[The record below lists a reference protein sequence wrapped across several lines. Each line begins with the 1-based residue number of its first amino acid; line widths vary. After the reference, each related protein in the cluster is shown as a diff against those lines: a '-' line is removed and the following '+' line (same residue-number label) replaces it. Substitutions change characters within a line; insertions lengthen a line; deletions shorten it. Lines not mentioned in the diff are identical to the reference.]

1 MKKLLIVV
9 LAALILGATLAPLQ
23 AQEASAAKFR
33 TEMVRLKYLNAGQVM
48 ALIRPYQSR
57 ESSLGAESGEAKL
70 LVIRDHPEFVEKILA
85 VIKDIDV
92 KPTDIM
98 FTAQLVV
105 GSSAPGDKSDES
117 LQNDSVIKELKGFL
131 PYRSFNQLDANLIR
145 TIDGERT
152 QMTLGK
158 RAEFM
163 LELRPNYTKD
173 GETEYIQ
180 IDLQLRLLTILFG
193 DDGKPQLAPVGDG
206 KSQSQS
212 LIRTTLSI
220 KSGDKTVV
228 GVSKLDGGDK
238 GLILIL
244 SGKVIK

>member
-1 MKKLLIVV
+1 MKKFFVIVLV
-9 LAALILGATLAPLQ
+9 ALILGTALAPLQ
-23 AQEASAAKFR
+23 AQEAKAPKLKN
-33 TEMVRLKYLNAGQVM
+33 EMVRLKYLNAGQVLT
-48 ALIRPYQSR
+48 LIKPYMSR
-57 ESSLGAESGEAKL
+57 EGFPATDRREDKL
-70 LVIRDHPEFVEKILA
+70 LVISDYPEFVEKILA

-92 KPTDIM
+92 KPADIM

-117 LQNDSVIKELKGFL
+117 LQNDPVIKELKGFL

-145 TIDGERT
+145 TIDNERA

-158 RAEFM
+158 SSEFI
-163 LELRPNYTKD
+163 LELRPKYTKD

-180 IDLQLRLLTILFG
+180 TELRLMVLRKADPVTVI
-193 DDGKPQLAPVGDG
+193 DGKPITPQAEPRA
-206 KSQSQS
+206 QS
-212 LIRTTLSI
+212 LIQTEMTI
-220 KSGDKTVV
+220 KSGEKTVV

-244 SGKVIK
+244 SAKVIK